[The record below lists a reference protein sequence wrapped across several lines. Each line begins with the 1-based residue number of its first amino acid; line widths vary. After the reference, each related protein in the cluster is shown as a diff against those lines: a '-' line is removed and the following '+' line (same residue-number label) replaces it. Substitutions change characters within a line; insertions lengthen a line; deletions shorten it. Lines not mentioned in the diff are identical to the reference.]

1 MKLILV
7 RHGETQWNKSN
18 RFQGQNDVPLNRRG
32 LAQARQTAR
41 SLAQSPCT
49 AVYSSPLIRTMQAA
63 REISGVAGRPVVEVD
78 GLMEL
83 NLGDL
88 EGVTGEK
95 MRADWPEV
103 YDVWRANPAAAVM
116 PNGESLTQLQ
126 ARAWKSF
133 LEVESAHQDE
143 DTLVLVSHNF
153 AIRTIVCQL
162 LGVSLANFHQMV
174 LSLSSICAIDSNRRG
189 RRLSAYNCTG
199 HLSARY
205 R

>member
-41 SLAQSPCT
+41 SLAQSPCA

-63 REISGVAGRPVVEVD
+63 WEISGAVGKPVAEVD
-78 GLMEL
+78 GLKEL

-103 YDVWRANPAAAVM
+103 YEVWRANPAAAVM

-143 DTLVLVSHNF
+143 DTPSVGVP
-153 AIRTIVCQL
+153 QL
-162 LGVSLANFHQMV
+162 CYQDHCLPTPWSTTGEFSPDDPQPEFH
-174 LSLSSICAIDSNRRG
+174 LRR
-189 RRLSAYNCTG
+189 
-199 HLSARY
+199 
-205 R
+205 